1 MKLLLNKTA
10 INIIL
15 FKNNIQMN
23 KCNIIYLSESKL
35 VIIEFYQT
43 TIQIKLNTFNKSIIA
58 ILKIKNWIHKI

>member
-58 ILKIKNWIHKI
+58 ILKIKN

>member
-23 KCNIIYLSESKL
+23 KCNIIYLSEYKL

-58 ILKIKNWIHKI
+58 ILKIKN